1 MNIHKPELLLLLLVC
16 TYKDRSERRQLLHAP
31 R

>member
-1 MNIHKPELLLLLLVC
+1 MNIHKPELLLLLVC